1 MAQNYRHTLF
11 DDAVKAEQERHGSRA
26 AYVKMDANA
35 DGTPDVLTQK
45 EIAFIEARDS
55 FYMASV
61 NAEGWPYMQHRGGP
75 AGFLRH
81 IAGNR
86 IGFADF
92 RGNKQY
98 ISTANLKGNDR
109 VSLFLMDYPNKD
121 RLKLVGH
128 AQSIELADDPAAV
141 TALMPEGYRAIPE
154 RAFFIDVIGWEW
166 NCSQHI
172 TPRFTEAEIAAAIK
186 PMAAELNQLRAE
198 LAALRS
204 IPHQPAPPPD
214 LP

>member
-1 MAQNYRHTLF
+1 MARNYRHTLYN
-11 DDAVKAEQERHGSRA
+11 DAVTALQERHGSPA
-26 AYVKMDANA
+26 AYLKKDAPA
-35 DGTPDVLTQK
+35 DGTPDALTAK
-45 EIAFIEARDS
+45 ELDYIALRDS

-61 NAEGWPYMQHRGGP
+61 NGDGWPYMQHRGGP

-86 IGFADF
+86 IGFADY

-98 ISTANLKGNDR
+98 ISTANLAGNDR

-128 AQSIELADDPAAV
+128 AHSVELADDPALV
-141 TALMPEGYRAIPE
+141 TSLMPAGYRAVPE
-154 RAFFIDVIGWEW
+154 RAFLIDVIGWEW

-172 TPRFTEAEIAAAIK
+172 TPRFTEAEISAAIQ

-198 LAALRS
+198 NAALRTQLS
-204 IPHQPAPPPD
+204 GE
-214 LP
+214 

>member
-1 MAQNYRHTLF
+1 MAQNYRHILF
-11 DDAVKAEQERHGSRA
+11 DDAVKAEQEQHGSRA
-26 AYVKMDANA
+26 AYLKMDAGA
-35 DGTPDVLTQK
+35 DGTPDRLTDK
-45 EIAFIEARDS
+45 ELDYIALRDS

-61 NAEGWPYMQHRGGP
+61 NADGWPYMQQRGGP
-75 AGFLRH
+75 AGFLKH

-86 IGFADF
+86 IGFADY

-109 VSLFLMDYPNKD
+109 VSLFLMDYPNKE

-128 AQSIELADDPAAV
+128 AHSVELADDPAAV
-141 TALMPEGYRAIPE
+141 TALMPEGYRATPE

-172 TPRFTEAEIAAAIK
+172 TPRFTEAEISAAIR
-186 PMAAELNQLRAE
+186 PMADELNQLRAE
-198 LAALRS
+198 NSALHAQLS
-204 IPHQPAPPPD
+204 GKA
-214 LP
+214 

>member
-11 DDAVKAEQERHGSRA
+11 NDAVKALQERHGSRA
-26 AYVKMDANA
+26 AYLKMDAAA
-35 DGTPDVLTQK
+35 DGTPDTLTAK
-45 EIAFIEARDS
+45 ELDYIALRDS
-55 FYMASV
+55 FYIASV
-61 NAEGWPYMQHRGGP
+61 NSDGWPYMQHRGGP

-86 IGFADF
+86 IGFADY

-98 ISTANLKGNDR
+98 ISTANLAGNDR

-128 AQSIELADDPAAV
+128 AHSIELADDPSLV
-141 TALMPEGYRAIPE
+141 TSLMPEGYRAVPE
-154 RAFFIDVIGWEW
+154 RAFLIDVIGWEW

-172 TPRFTEAEIAAAIK
+172 KPRFTEAEISAAIQ

-198 LAALRS
+198 NAALRTQLS
-204 IPHQPAPPPD
+204 GE
-214 LP
+214 

>member
-11 DDAVKAEQERHGSRA
+11 NDAVRAEQARHGSRA
-26 AYVKMDANA
+26 SYAKLDADA
-35 DGTPDVLTQK
+35 DGTPDALTQK
-45 EIAFIEARDS
+45 EIAFIGERDS

-86 IGFADF
+86 IGFADY
-92 RGNKQY
+92 RGNRQY

-109 VSLFLMDYPNKD
+109 VSLFLMDYPNRE

-128 AQSIELADDPAAV
+128 ATSVELADDPEAV
-141 TALMPEGYRAIPE
+141 TALMPAGYRATPE

-172 TPRFTEAEIAAAIK
+172 TPRFTEAEISAAVR

-198 LAALRS
+198 LAALRAVS
-204 IPHQPAPPPD
+204 GDPE
-214 LP
+214 

>member
-1 MAQNYRHTLF
+1 MAYGFLDIAITPS
-11 DDAVKAEQERHGSRA
+11 VRA
-26 AYVKMDANA
+26 AQAEMGA
-35 DGTPDVLTQK
+35 DSLWTDFAGHREFDRFT
-45 EIAFIEARDS
+45 EAEAAFVATRDS

-61 NAEGWPYMQHRGGP
+61 NPEGWPYMQHRGGP

-86 IGFADF
+86 IGFADY

-98 ISTANLKGNDR
+98 ISTANLAGNDR
-109 VSLFLMDYPNKD
+109 VSLFLMDYPNKE

-128 AQSIELADDPAAV
+128 AHSVEPADDPAAV
-141 TALMPEGYRAIPE
+141 TALMPEGYRATPE

-172 TPRFTEAEIAAAIK
+172 TPRFTEAEISAAIR
-186 PMAAELNQLRAE
+186 PMADELKQLRAE
-198 LAALRS
+198 IAALRAKE
-204 IPHQPAPPPD
+204 QP
-214 LP
+214 

>member
-1 MAQNYRHTLF
+1 MARNYRHTLF
-11 DDAVKAEQERHGSRA
+11 NDAVKVLQERHGSRA
-26 AYVKMDANA
+26 AYLKMDAGA
-35 DGTPDVLTQK
+35 DGTPDTLTAK
-45 EIAFIEARDS
+45 ELGYIALRDS

-61 NAEGWPYMQHRGGP
+61 NADGWPYMQHRGGP

-81 IAGNR
+81 IEGNR
-86 IGFADF
+86 IGFADY

-98 ISTANLKGNDR
+98 ISTANLAGNDR

-128 AQSIELADDPAAV
+128 AHSIELADDPVLV
-141 TALMPEGYRAIPE
+141 TSLMPEGYRAVPE
-154 RAFFIDVIGWEW
+154 RAFLIDVIGWEW

-172 TPRFTEAEIAAAIK
+172 TPRFTEAEISAAIQ

-198 LAALRS
+198 NVALRAQLS
-204 IPHQPAPPPD
+204 GE
-214 LP
+214 

>member
-11 DDAVKAEQERHGSRA
+11 NDAVKALQERHGSRT
-26 AYVKMDANA
+26 AYLKMDAGA
-35 DGTPDVLTQK
+35 DGTPDTLTAK
-45 EIAFIEARDS
+45 ELDYIALRDS

-61 NAEGWPYMQHRGGP
+61 NGDGWPYMQHRGGP

-81 IAGNR
+81 IDGNR
-86 IGFADF
+86 IAFADY

-98 ISTANLKGNDR
+98 ISTANLAGNDR

-128 AQSIELADDPAAV
+128 AHSIELADNPALV
-141 TALMPEGYRAIPE
+141 TSLMPDGYRAVPE
-154 RAFFIDVIGWEW
+154 RAFLIDVIGWEW

-172 TPRFTEAEIAAAIK
+172 TPRFTEAEISAAIQ

-198 LAALRS
+198 NAALRTQLS
-204 IPHQPAPPPD
+204 GE
-214 LP
+214 

>member
-11 DDAVKAEQERHGSRA
+11 DEAVKAEQRRHGSRA
-26 AYVKMDANA
+26 SYEKMDANA
-35 DGTPDVLTQK
+35 DGTPDALTAK

-61 NAEGWPYMQHRGGP
+61 TADGWPYMQHRGGP

-86 IGFADF
+86 IGFADLS
-92 RGNKQY
+92 GNKQY

-109 VSLFLMDYPNKD
+109 VSLFLMDYPNRD

-128 AQSIELADDPAAV
+128 ATIVELADDPAAV
-141 TALMPEGYRAIPE
+141 TALMPETYRATPE

-172 TPRFTEAEIAAAIK
+172 TPRFTEAEISAAVR

-198 LAALRS
+198 IAALRAA
-204 IPHQPAPPPD
+204 QKGD
-214 LP
+214 DQ

>member
-11 DDAVKAEQERHGSRA
+11 DEAVKAEQRRHGSRA
-26 AYVKMDANA
+26 SYEKMDANA
-35 DGTPDVLTQK
+35 DGTPDALTAK

-61 NAEGWPYMQHRGGP
+61 TAGGWPYMQHRGGP

-86 IGFADF
+86 IGFADLS
-92 RGNKQY
+92 GNKQY

-109 VSLFLMDYPNKD
+109 VSLFLMDYPNRD

-128 AQSIELADDPAAV
+128 AAIVELADDPAAV
-141 TALMPEGYRAIPE
+141 TALMPETYRATPE
-154 RAFFIDVIGWEW
+154 RAFFVDVIGWEW

-172 TPRFTEAEIAAAIK
+172 TPRFTEAEISAAVR
-186 PMAAELNQLRAE
+186 PMASEINQLRAE
-198 LAALRS
+198 IAALRAAS
-204 IPHQPAPPPD
+204 SGD
-214 LP
+214 LQ

>member
-1 MAQNYRHTLF
+1 MARNYRHTLF
-11 DDAVKAEQERHGSRA
+11 NDAVKVLQERHGSRA
-26 AYVKMDANA
+26 AYLKMDAAA
-35 DGTPDVLTQK
+35 DGTPDTLTAK
-45 EIAFIEARDS
+45 ELDYIALRDS

-61 NAEGWPYMQHRGGP
+61 NGDGWPYMQHRGGP

-86 IGFADF
+86 IGFADY

-98 ISTANLKGNDR
+98 ISTANLAGNDR

-128 AQSIELADDPAAV
+128 ARSVELADDPALV
-141 TALMPEGYRAIPE
+141 TSLMPDGYRAVPE
-154 RAFFIDVIGWEW
+154 RAFLIDVIGWEW

-172 TPRFTEAEIAAAIK
+172 TPRFTEAEISAAIQ

-198 LAALRS
+198 NAALRAQLS
-204 IPHQPAPPPD
+204 GE
-214 LP
+214 

>member
-1 MAQNYRHTLF
+1 MARNYRHTLF
-11 DDAVKAEQERHGSRA
+11 SDAVKALQERHGSRA
-26 AYVKMDANA
+26 AYLKMDMGA
-35 DGTPDVLTQK
+35 DGTPDALTAK
-45 EIAFIEARDS
+45 ELNYIALRDS

-61 NAEGWPYMQHRGGP
+61 NGDGWPYMQHRGGP

-81 IAGNR
+81 IDGNR
-86 IGFADF
+86 IGFADY

-98 ISTANLKGNDR
+98 ISTANLAGNDR

-128 AQSIELADDPAAV
+128 AHSVELADDPELV
-141 TALMPEGYRAIPE
+141 TSLMPDGYRAVPE
-154 RAFFIDVIGWEW
+154 RAFLIDVIGWEW

-172 TPRFTEAEIAAAIK
+172 TPRFTEAEISAAIQ

-198 LAALRS
+198 NAALRTQLS
-204 IPHQPAPPPD
+204 GD
-214 LP
+214 

>member
-1 MAQNYRHTLF
+1 MARNYRHTMF
-11 DDAVKAEQERHGSRA
+11 SDAIKAVQERHGSRA
-26 AYVKMDANA
+26 AYIKMDADA
-35 DGTPDVLTQK
+35 DGTPDALTAK
-45 EIAFIEARDS
+45 EIGYIALRDS

-61 NAEGWPYMQHRGGP
+61 TAHGWPYMQHRGGP

-81 IAGNR
+81 LGGNR
-86 IGFADF
+86 IGFADY

-98 ISTANLKGNDR
+98 ISTANLAGDDR

-128 AQSIELADDPAAV
+128 AHSVELTDDPALV
-141 TALMPEGYRAIPE
+141 TSLMPEGYRATPE
-154 RAFFIDVIGWEW
+154 RAFLIDVIGWEW

-172 TPRFTEAEIAAAIK
+172 TPRFTEAEISAAIQ

-198 LAALRS
+198 NAALHAQLSGGRS
-204 IPHQPAPPPD
+204 
-214 LP
+214 

>member
-1 MAQNYRHTLF
+1 MC
-11 DDAVKAEQERHGSRA
+11 
-26 AYVKMDANA
+26 
-35 DGTPDVLTQK
+35 
-45 EIAFIEARDS
+45 IRDS

-61 NAEGWPYMQHRGGP
+61 NGDGWPYMQHRGGP

-81 IAGNR
+81 IEGNR
-86 IGFADF
+86 LGFADF

-98 ISTANLKGNDR
+98 ISTANLAGNDR

-128 AQSIELADDPAAV
+128 ARSIELADDPALV
-141 TALMPEGYRAIPE
+141 TSLMPEGYRAVPE
-154 RAFFIDVIGWEW
+154 RAFLIDVIGWEW

-172 TPRFTEAEIAAAIK
+172 TARFTEAEISAAIQ

-198 LAALRS
+198 NAAL
-204 IPHQPAPPPD
+204 HAQLCGD
-214 LP
+214 

>member
-11 DDAVKAEQERHGSRA
+11 NDAVKALQERHGSRA
-26 AYVKMDANA
+26 AYLKMDADA
-35 DGTPDVLTQK
+35 DGTPDTLTAK
-45 EIAFIEARDS
+45 ELDYIALRDS

-61 NAEGWPYMQHRGGP
+61 NGDGWPYMQHRGGP

-81 IAGNR
+81 IEGNR
-86 IGFADF
+86 IGFADY

-98 ISTANLKGNDR
+98 ISTANLAGNDR

-128 AQSIELADDPAAV
+128 AHSIELADDPALV
-141 TALMPEGYRAIPE
+141 TSLMPEGYRAVPE
-154 RAFFIDVIGWEW
+154 RAFLIEVIGWEW

-172 TPRFTEAEIAAAIK
+172 TPRFTEAEISAAIQ

-198 LAALRS
+198 NAALRTQLS
-204 IPHQPAPPPD
+204 GE
-214 LP
+214 

>member
-11 DDAVKAEQERHGSRA
+11 DEAVKAEQRRHGSRA
-26 AYVKMDANA
+26 SYEKMDANA
-35 DGTPDVLTQK
+35 DGTPDALTAK

-61 NAEGWPYMQHRGGP
+61 TADGWPYMQHRGGP

-86 IGFADF
+86 IGFADLS
-92 RGNKQY
+92 GNKQY
-98 ISTANLKGNDR
+98 ISTANLKGNNR
-109 VSLFLMDYPNKD
+109 VSLFLMDYPNRD

-128 AQSIELADDPAAV
+128 ATIVELADDPAAV
-141 TALMPEGYRAIPE
+141 TALMPETYRATPE
-154 RAFFIDVIGWEW
+154 RAFFVDVIGWEW

-172 TPRFTEAEIAAAIK
+172 TPRFTEAEISAAVR
-186 PMAAELNQLRAE
+186 PMAAEINQLRAE
-198 LAALRS
+198 IAALRAAS
-204 IPHQPAPPPD
+204 SGD
-214 LP
+214 LQ

>member
-11 DDAVKAEQERHGSRA
+11 DEAVKAEQRRQGSRA
-26 AYVKMDANA
+26 SYDKMDANA
-35 DGTPDVLTQK
+35 DGTPDTLTAK
-45 EIAFIEARDS
+45 EIAFIGERDS
-55 FYMASV
+55 FYLASV
-61 NAEGWPYMQHRGGP
+61 TADGWPYMQHRGGP

-86 IGFADF
+86 IGFADY

-109 VSLFLMDYPNKD
+109 VSLFLMDYPNRD

-128 AQSIELADDPAAV
+128 AVSVELADDPAAV
-141 TALMPEGYRAIPE
+141 TALMPAGYRATPE

-172 TPRFTEAEIAAAIK
+172 TPRFTEAEISAAVR
-186 PMAAELNQLRAE
+186 PMAAEIKQLRAE
-198 LAALRS
+198 IAALRAAEKGDD
-204 IPHQPAPPPD
+204 Q
-214 LP
+214 

>member
-1 MAQNYRHTLF
+1 MARNYRHTMF
-11 DDAVKAEQERHGSRA
+11 SDAVKALQERHGSRA
-26 AYVKMDANA
+26 SYLKMDAGA
-35 DGTPDVLTQK
+35 DGTPDALTAK
-45 EIAFIEARDS
+45 ELDYIALRDS

-61 NAEGWPYMQHRGGP
+61 TAHGWPYMQHRGGP

-86 IGFADF
+86 IGFADY

-98 ISTANLKGNDR
+98 ISTANLAGNDR

-128 AQSIELADDPAAV
+128 AHSIELADDPALV
-141 TALMPEGYRAIPE
+141 TSLMPEDYRAVPE
-154 RAFFIDVIGWEW
+154 RAFLIDVIGWEW

-172 TPRFTEAEIAAAIK
+172 TPRFTEAEISAAIQ
-186 PMAAELNQLRAE
+186 PMAAELGQLRAE
-198 LAALRS
+198 NAALHARLS
-204 IPHQPAPPPD
+204 GDRP
-214 LP
+214 

>member
-11 DDAVKAEQERHGSRA
+11 NDAVKALQEEHGSRA
-26 AYVKMDANA
+26 AYLKMDAGA
-35 DGTPDVLTQK
+35 DGTPDRLTDK
-45 EIAFIEARDS
+45 ELGYIAQRDS

-61 NAEGWPYMQHRGGP
+61 NADGWPYMQHRGGP

-86 IGFADF
+86 IGFADY

-98 ISTANLKGNDR
+98 IRTANLMGNDR
-109 VSLFLMDYPNKD
+109 VSLFLMDYPNKE

-128 AQSIELADDPAAV
+128 AHSVELADDPAAV
-141 TALMPEGYRAIPE
+141 TALMPEGYRATPE

-172 TPRFTEAEIAAAIK
+172 TPRFTEAEISAAIR
-186 PMAAELNQLRAE
+186 PMADELNQLRAE
-198 LAALRS
+198 VAALHAQLS
-204 IPHQPAPPPD
+204 GEA
-214 LP
+214 

>member
-1 MAQNYRHTLF
+1 MARNYRHTLF
-11 DDAVKAEQERHGSRA
+11 NDAVKVLQERHGSRA
-26 AYVKMDANA
+26 AYLKMDAGA
-35 DGTPDVLTQK
+35 DGTPDTLTAK
-45 EIAFIEARDS
+45 ELGYIALRDS

-61 NAEGWPYMQHRGGP
+61 NADGWPYMQHRGGP

-81 IAGNR
+81 IEGNR
-86 IGFADF
+86 IGFADY

-98 ISTANLKGNDR
+98 ISTANLAGNDR

-128 AQSIELADDPAAV
+128 AHSIELADDPALV
-141 TALMPEGYRAIPE
+141 TSLMPEGYRAVPE
-154 RAFFIDVIGWEW
+154 RAFLIDVIGWEW

-172 TPRFTEAEIAAAIK
+172 TPRFTEAEISAAIQ

-198 LAALRS
+198 NAALRTQLS
-204 IPHQPAPPPD
+204 GE
-214 LP
+214 

>member
-11 DDAVKAEQERHGSRA
+11 NDAVKALQERHGSRA
-26 AYVKMDANA
+26 AYLKMDAAA
-35 DGTPDVLTQK
+35 DGTPDTLTAK
-45 EIAFIEARDS
+45 ELDYIALRDS
-55 FYMASV
+55 FYIASV
-61 NAEGWPYMQHRGGP
+61 NSDGWPYMQHRGGP

-86 IGFADF
+86 IGFADY

-98 ISTANLKGNDR
+98 ISTANLAGNDR

-128 AQSIELADDPAAV
+128 AHSIELADDPSLV
-141 TALMPEGYRAIPE
+141 TSMMPEGYRAVPE
-154 RAFFIDVIGWEW
+154 RAFLIDVIGCEW

-172 TPRFTEAEIAAAIK
+172 KPRFTEAEISAAIQ

-198 LAALRS
+198 NAALRTQLS
-204 IPHQPAPPPD
+204 GE
-214 LP
+214 

>member
-1 MAQNYRHTLF
+1 MARNYRHTLF
-11 DDAVKAEQERHGSRA
+11 NDAVKVLQERHGSRA
-26 AYVKMDANA
+26 AYLKMDAGA
-35 DGTPDVLTQK
+35 DGTPDTLTAK
-45 EIAFIEARDS
+45 ELGYIALRDS

-61 NAEGWPYMQHRGGP
+61 NADGWPYMQHRGGP

-81 IAGNR
+81 VEGNR
-86 IGFADF
+86 IGFADY

-98 ISTANLKGNDR
+98 ISTANLAGNDR

-128 AQSIELADDPAAV
+128 AHSIELADDPALV
-141 TALMPEGYRAIPE
+141 TSLMPEGYRAVPE
-154 RAFFIDVIGWEW
+154 RAFLIDVIGWEW

-172 TPRFTEAEIAAAIK
+172 TPRFTEAEISAAIQ

-198 LAALRS
+198 NAALRTQLS
-204 IPHQPAPPPD
+204 GE
-214 LP
+214 